1 MKRLIALAFA
11 TTLAA
16 AASAADRREDRAVS
30 GFNAIGASVNIDLEV
45 IQDGTES
52 LRLEGDEEVLART
65 ETFVRDGTL
74 HIQYKRDHGNSWR
87 SPSRIHGVVHARDVN
102 AIALASSGK
111 VRSAS
116 LKADSLALSISGS
129 GDMDIAQ
136 LAAREATLAIS
147 GSGNVSLVGRA
158 EQLQARISGSGDIKA
173 GRLEAERVQVRISGS
188 GKATVW
194 AKQQLATSI
203 AGAGDVR
210 YYGDPT
216 LTKSISG
223 SGRIE
228 RLAANP

>member
-1 MKRLIALAFA
+1 MKRIIAAAFA
-11 TTLAA
+11 VSLAGAA
-16 AASAADRREDRAVS
+16 AAANRSEERPVA
-30 GFNAIGASVNIDLEV
+30 GFHAIGTAVNIELEV

-52 LRLEGDEEVLART
+52 LRLEGSEEVLARV

-74 HIQYKRDHGNSWR
+74 HIQYTRDNESARR
-87 SPSRIHGVVHARDVN
+87 SPSRIHGVLHARDVD
-102 AIALASSGK
+102 AIALASSGTI
-111 VRSAS
+111 RSPS
-116 LKADSLALSISGS
+116 LEAETMALSISGS

-136 LAAREATLAIS
+136 LAARKATLAIS
-147 GSGNVSLVGRA
+147 GSGNVALAGRA
-158 EQLQARISGSGDIKA
+158 DEVQARISGSGDIKA
-173 GRLEAERVQVRISGS
+173 ARLEAQRVQVKISGS

-210 YYGDPT
+210 YYGDPA